1 MLSFMRLRISSTDK
15 TRFGYKKESI
25 TSRQPLRLRYLK
37 VYTGA
42 EDNQKKLP
50 VMKKVRDKCIL
61 QDDPSFHL
69 SMTCRHLQL

>member
-37 VYTGA
+37 VHTGA
-42 EDNQKKLP
+42 DDNQKKLP
-50 VMKKVRDKCIL
+50 VMKRNEINVYYRMIL
-61 QDDPSFHL
+61 HFI
-69 SMTCRHLQL
+69 

>member
-50 VMKKVRDKCIL
+50 VMKRNEINVYYRMIL
-61 QDDPSFHL
+61 HFI
-69 SMTCRHLQL
+69 